1 MAPPFSSS
9 DYTTRI
15 TTTSSGGAL
24 TENSVTTSNI
34 INRTITGV
42 DIALG
47 TIKGENIEVGTIEAG
62 YLDPVFLT
70 YLTNLENKVLLL
82 EQTAVIRSFDTLV
95 APTSSFSIPVNLAE
109 SESIQI
115 DINILVGGTGGQSV
129 HLKANTSAATNV
141 AWENYNGHV
150 TYGET
155 VGFQTLEG
163 GGGNNGIIA
172 VSALAGQTII
182 VSLEL
187 FRSFDINTPSQ
198 KYYMKTRSLSFFL
211 GSTYGLTK
219 IDSQGAV
226 GNAILTGVTLSV
238 PAGSTIKASY
248 SMIQD
253 KRRAFYNSILS

>member
-1 MAPPFSSS
+1 M
-9 DYTTRI
+9 
-15 TTTSSGGAL
+15 
-24 TENSVTTSNI
+24 
-34 INRTITGV
+34 
-42 DIALG
+42 
-47 TIKGENIEVGTIEAG
+47 
-62 YLDPVFLT
+62 
-70 YLTNLENKVLLL
+70 
-82 EQTAVIRSFDTLV
+82 
-95 APTSSFSIPVNLAE
+95 
-109 SESIQI
+109 
-115 DINILVGGTGGQSV
+115 
-129 HLKANTSAATNV
+129 
-141 AWENYNGHV
+141 
-150 TYGET
+150 
-155 VGFQTLEG
+155 
-163 GGGNNGIIA
+163 
-172 VSALAGQTII
+172 AGQTII

>member
-9 DYTTRI
+9 DYTTKI
-15 TTTSSGGAL
+15 TTSSGGAL
-24 TENSVTTSNI
+24 TENSVSSSNI
-34 INRTITGV
+34 INGTITS
-42 DIALG
+42 DDLATSLLNR
-47 TIKGENIEVGTIEAG
+47 IK
-62 YLDPVFLT
+62 
-70 YLTNLENKVLLL
+70 KL
-82 EQTAVIRSFDTLV
+82 EQTALLRSFDILV
-95 APTSSFSIPVNLAE
+95 DPTSSFSIPVNLAE

-141 AWENYNGHV
+141 AWQNYNGHV
-150 TYGET
+150 TFGET
-155 VGFQTLEG
+155 AGFQTLEG

-187 FRSFDINTPSQ
+187 FRSFDIDTPSQ

-211 GSTYGLTK
+211 GNTYGLTK

-238 PAGSTIKASY
+238 PAGSTLKASY
-248 SMIQD
+248 SMIED
-253 KRRAFYNSILS
+253 RRRTVLDGTFT